1 MTMLTTLLLAAAR
14 PALYLPIG
22 LGCRVELP
30 TDGVARE
37 PWKAEQGRLV
47 MSPPR
52 YPGPGYS
59 MPWVS
64 LTEGE
69 VCRYWQAAT
78 LDRAPLG
85 FRIAYD
91 PATSNVDVTADRPI
105 IAETLS
111 GGWHAAARRYRAA
124 WDRQFRLA
132 RQTEAV
138 RTMSGF
144 LLVILKQQ
152 NGEVIWPYGD
162 FAELA
167 ERCVERG
174 LDWVGLFGW
183 TRGGHDNRYPDYEP
197 DPAQGGREALA
208 AGIDLLHRRGLKVF
222 LYANGQLQE
231 RGTTDYWKTVGKDA
245 RLVDPKGAPQGET
258 WHKYSDAPAHHFDYA
273 CLSMPCWHEA
283 MRRVARL
290 SAELGAD
297 GLLYDQ
303 LGTTAPRRCF
313 ATGHR
318 HAPGDWVYAADR
330 VELMEDVL
338 KEARQVKDDFLI
350 LTEGLHDSLLS
361 SVAAYHGWA
370 KGTFPVQGI
379 SFLGANPPELDYP
392 PYPFIFQYA
401 FPELVCTVR
410 IPTPLEPRAWAN
422 YAVLTGL
429 RHELEIR
436 YAPDRL
442 YARDGRRPD
451 LADYGTIREKPAI
464 GEMCREDAAGSVRY
478 LKALT
483 ALQRRF
489 ADVFYGGRFTDDE
502 GFSCEAPAGI
512 VAKSFT
518 GARRRVVVVC
528 NFTSRAATVRIRS
541 GDRLIGAY
549 EPEREEPVP
558 PGEKLAPDALRL
570 YVFDVGDDVKLTNK
584 LFRQVRTNDCVCR
597 SHLIN

>member
-1 MTMLTTLLLAAAR
+1 MKQAFLFALTCVAFGGTSLGGE
-14 PALYLPIG
+14 PSLYLPIG

-30 TDGVARE
+30 ADGEAKA
-37 PWKAEQGRLV
+37 PWKREGGRFV
-47 MSPPR
+47 MEPPR

-59 MPWVS
+59 MPWVA
-64 LTEGE
+64 LTDGGS
-69 VCRYWQAAT
+69 CRYWQAAT
-78 LDRAPLG
+78 LDRQPLR

-91 PATSNVDVTADRPI
+91 PASRQVDVTADRPLV
-105 IAETLS
+105 AETLS
-111 GGWHAAARRYRAA
+111 GGWHAAAKRYRAA
-124 WDRQFRLA
+124 WDRQYKLA
-132 RQTEAV
+132 RQTEAL

-167 ERCVERG
+167 DRCVERG

-183 TRGGHDNRYPDYEP
+183 TRDGHDNRYPDYEP
-197 DPAQGGREALA
+197 DEAQGGRKALQD
-208 AGIDLLHRRGLKVF
+208 GIALLHRRGIKVF

-231 RGTTDYWKTVGKDA
+231 RGTTGYWNRYGKDA
-245 RLVDPKGAPQGET
+245 RLLDEKGVPCGET

-318 HAPGDWVYAADR
+318 HASGDWVYAADR
-330 VELMEDVL
+330 AELMDDVL
-338 KEARQVKDDFLI
+338 RAARDVKGDFLI

-361 SVAAYHGWA
+361 SVAAYHGWV
-370 KGTFPVQGI
+370 KGTYPAQGI
-379 SFLGANPPELDYP
+379 SFLGAEPPELDYP
-392 PYPFIFQYA
+392 PYPFIFQYT

-410 IPTPLEPRAWAN
+410 IPTPLVPRAWAN
-422 YAVLTGL
+422 YAALTGL

-442 YARDGRRPD
+442 YARDGRRPNVF
-451 LADYGTIREKPAI
+451 DYGTIRQKPALDA
-464 GEMCREDAAGSVRY
+464 MLSADANRERDY

-483 ALQRRF
+483 GLQRRF
-489 ADVFYGGRFTDDE
+489 GDIFLSGRFVDDE
-502 GFSCEAPAGI
+502 GFSFSAPAH
-512 VAKSFT
+512 VCAKGFRAAD
-518 GARRRVVVVC
+518 GRLGVVVA
-528 NFTSRAATVRIRS
+528 NFSKEPASVALS
-541 GDRLIGAY
+541 ADGRLLGAY
-549 EPEREEPVP
+549 EPETGAVN
-558 PGEKLAPDALRL
+558 PDAPLQPDTIRFL
-570 YVFDVGDDVKLTNK
+570 
-584 LFRQVRTNDCVCR
+584 LFARGE
-597 SHLIN
+597 S